1 MPPSAG
7 AIAAALNATRPL
19 GAARPEERVTDENR
33 KPSEAGTSDSAAVAR
48 ERLLLSRLR
57 RGDSRAF
64 AELVRAYQDRVFNL
78 TYRMLGD
85 RHEAE
90 DLAQEIFVSLHGA
103 LDGFRGESRLSTW
116 IFRVTRN
123 HCLNRLKY
131 LTRRDRGRASELTQV
146 PETALAAADEEL
158 SPDDAIAAKE
168 RRALVR
174 RAMEGLDEEH
184 RLLVV
189 LRDIEGL
196 SYEEIAQVTEQP
208 EGTVKSRL
216 HRARLALATA
226 LAKKDEAR

>member
-1 MPPSAG
+1 MPP
-7 AIAAALNATRPL
+7 IAAAIAPVTAATAS
-19 GAARPEERVTDENR
+19 GEARPASASD
-33 KPSEAGTSDSAAVAR
+33 AGSTAPLAR
-48 ERLLLSRLR
+48 ERMLVSRLR
-57 RGDSRAF
+57 RGDPHAF
-64 AELVRAYQDRVFNL
+64 AELVRGYQDRVFNL
-78 TYRMLGD
+78 TYRMLGN
-85 RHEAE
+85 RQEAE

-131 LTRRDRGRASELTQV
+131 LSRRDHGRSSELSQV
-146 PETALAAADEEL
+146 PEAAFSPEDDIR
-158 SPDDAIAAKE
+158 PDDAIAAKE

-174 RAMEGLDEEH
+174 KAIEVLDEEH

-196 SYEEIAQVTEQP
+196 SYDEIAQITEQP

-216 HRARLALATA
+216 HRARLALAQA
-226 LAKKDEAR
+226 LAKAEGAD